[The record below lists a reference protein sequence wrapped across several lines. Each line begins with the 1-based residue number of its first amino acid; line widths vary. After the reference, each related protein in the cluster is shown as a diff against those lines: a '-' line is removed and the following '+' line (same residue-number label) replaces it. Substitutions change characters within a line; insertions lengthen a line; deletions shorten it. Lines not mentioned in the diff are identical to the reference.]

1 MQIAEEKSS
10 SSSNKNGDNTT
21 SARRRRNKLFL
32 DGQNHTIQELCKLL
46 ENVGATTA
54 NVFVLGE
61 SGTSKEL
68 VSRAIH
74 ALSNRSTE
82 PFISINCAEIAPELH
97 ESHLFGLEKG
107 SFPSANEFGKGC
119 LELANNGTLFID
131 EIGAINDKVQAKLL
145 RVMQDGEFEKVGGA
159 SPISVNVRVISASP
173 KNLEQL
179 VKKEKFNADLFTY
192 LNAFP
197 IEMPPLRRSAED
209 IPALICAITE
219 KIQQE
224 RGASYTITNDAIKV
238 LSSYSWPG
246 NVKELSNLIERL
258 SILYPPNSSVDGAGP
273 QAMQTITENSHE
285 DMLESD
291 TTEKDQN
298 IPAGAYG
305 HLPES
310 GFNLKNHIAELEVH
324 YIREALEST
333 NGVVAQAA
341 KLLGLRR
348 TTLVEK
354 LRKYGI
360 QR

>member
-1 MQIAEEKSS
+1 MQSIEEKTTPSS
-10 SSSNKNGDNTT
+10 KKKGDNAT
-21 SARRRRNKLFL
+21 SARRRKNKLLL
-32 DGQNHTIQELCKLL
+32 DGQNHTIQDLCKLL
-46 ENVGATTA
+46 ERVGATTA
-54 NVFVLGE
+54 NVLILGE

-68 VSRAIH
+68 VSRAVH
-74 ALSNRSTE
+74 ALSNRSNQ
-82 PFISINCAEIAPELH
+82 PFISVNCAEIPSELL
-97 ESHLFGLEKG
+97 ESQLFGLEKG
-107 SFPSANEFGKGC
+107 AFTAANNFNKGQ
-119 LELANNGTLFID
+119 LELADKGTIFID
-131 EIGAINDKVQAKLL
+131 EISEMNDEVQAKLL
-145 RVMQDGEFEKVGGA
+145 RVIQDGVFERVGGKSTA
-159 SPISVNVRVISASP
+159 SVDVRVISSSQ
-173 KNLEQL
+173 KNLEPM
-179 VKKEKFNADLFTY
+179 VKKGKFNADLFTY

-197 IEMPPLRRSAED
+197 IEMPPLRRSSED

-219 KIQQE
+219 KIKQD

-258 SILYPPNSSVDGAGP
+258 SILYPPNSSVDKVGS
-273 QAMQTITENSHE
+273 QAMQGDVSETAAVEEMENV
-285 DMLESD
+285 
-291 TTEKDQN
+291 
-298 IPAGAYG
+298 PAGAYG